1 MTEAEWLGSVDPT
14 PMLNYV
20 WNKVSTRVVRLF
32 ACACGRRAWHLM
44 TDERSRCAIE
54 LGERLAEGNVKEEE
68 RPGCWVG
75 ANAASCQARRML
87 AYPEEA
93 AVQAFATAAEA
104 AELILCPPGDLP
116 ILSCGIHAA
125 AAAIAFEAAGL
136 TKPLPTRPWP
146 EAVAN
151 EDEEAIAWVNRY
163 QEFQKSNCFLRPYQ
177 AERHVQTEILRDV
190 IGNRLFHPTTLE
202 PDHRTPTIVS
212 LAQAAYEERILP
224 SGELDPV
231 RLCVLADALEDVG
244 AEEAI
249 IRHCRGYQ
257 GCLRCGGTGR
267 SPYDLGYY
275 PPPLETC
282 PDCEGTGWVKSILLH
297 VRGCFAVDACL
308 GLS

>member
-1 MTEAEWLGSVDPT
+1 MTERAWLCSGNPT

-54 LGERLAEGNVKEEE
+54 LNERLAEGGAKEEE
-68 RPGCWVG
+68 RPGCWQS

-93 AVQAFATAAEA
+93 AVQALATAAEA
-104 AELILCPPGDLP
+104 AELILSPLEASSLLC
-116 ILSCGIHAA
+116 CGIHAA
-125 AAAIAFEAAGL
+125 AAALAYEAAAL

-146 EAVAN
+146 ETFTH
-151 EDEEAIAWVNRY
+151 EDEEAMAWVTRY
-163 QEFQKSNCFLRPYQ
+163 QEFQKRECFLQPYQ
-177 AERHVQTEILRDV
+177 AERHVQADLLRDV
-190 IGNRLFHPTTLE
+190 IGNRLFHSTTLE
-202 PDHRTPTIVS
+202 PDHRTPTIIS
-212 LAQAAYEERILP
+212 LAQAAYEERTLP

-231 RLCVLADALEDVG
+231 RLSVLADALEEIG
-244 AEEAI
+244 AEEAL
-249 IRHCRGYQ
+249 IRHCRGYRW
-257 GCLRCGGTGR
+257 CLRCGGTGR

-282 PDCEGTGWVKSILLH
+282 PDCGGTGWVKSILLH
-297 VRGCFAVDACL
+297 VCGCFAVDACI